1 MKKKQLQDFPQFV
14 VFSSTFC
21 FSVVEIVRFV
31 WFSIVE
37 YISLLYGDFVNVFVC
52 SFCIILKKKK
62 KKIIHIVSKWWFRKF
77 WTYKQHRIARL
88 MINKHGI
95 IQCRYCILRTRWWW
109 TLLGGMLIIYT
120 ILIHLN
126 GLDCAALCYVWL
138 RVIESLAKTAHNLTS
153 NWTDWDR
160 NMWEKRAIKQT

>member
-1 MKKKQLQDFPQFV
+1 MRGWRKSNFRIFHNSFFFLV
-14 VFSSTFC
+14 IFSLLLV

-31 WFSIVE
+31 SFSIVE
-37 YISLLYGDFVNVFVC
+37 YISLLNGDFVNVFVC
-52 SFCIILKKKK
+52 TFCIILKEKN
-62 KKIIHIVSKWWFRKF
+62 IHIVSKWWFQKF

-126 GLDCAALCYVWL
+126 GLDCAALCYV
-138 RVIESLAKTAHNLTS
+138 T
-153 NWTDWDR
+153 TDHR
-160 NMWEKRAIKQT
+160 IAC